1 MDIIKLTV
9 RFKKTKYPWKDFAN
23 KMMKAGKISNK
34 QVGKI
39 FDKFPAFVVLPNTQ
53 RGQSLCAQDH
63 VLYQEDCTKTETF
76 SEWWYGKFPVSEE
89 HSEIDQTIYE
99 YLVMR

>member
-1 MDIIKLTV
+1 MI
-9 RFKKTKYPWKDFAN
+9 
-23 KMMKAGKISNK
+23 KAGIMSNK

-53 RGQSLCAQDH
+53 RGQSLSAKDH
-63 VLYQEDCTKTETF
+63 VLYQEDCTNAQTF
-76 SEWWYGKFPVSEE
+76 SEWWYDKFPESEK
-89 HSEIDQTIYE
+89 HPKIDQTIYE